1 MPEIDNLILRFSGDK
16 VGLKEQLKKWC
27 GENGTNM
34 NKKVI
39 ELIQELIEAQK
50 EETK

>member
-1 MPEIDNLILRFSGDK
+1 MPEINNLILRFSGDK
-16 VGLKEQLKKWC
+16 AGLKEQLRKWC

-39 ELIQELIEAQK
+39 ELIQELIDAQK
-50 EETK
+50 ETK